1 MIEGKDDH
9 GIPPGPSPVVVTR
22 DLHKTYKRGHE
33 LVEALRGV
41 ELELEAGAF
50 VVIYGPSGGGKSTL
64 LRLLGG
70 LDRATRGVIHV
81 NGVSLAEA
89 SEKELTHFR
98 RENIGFVF
106 QFYNLVN
113 SLSAVDNV
121 LLPLLAKKWR
131 WRDARLRAQATLE
144 QVGLSHRENHKPGE
158 LSGGEQ
164 QRVAIARA
172 MIGEPALL
180 IADEPTG
187 DLDSLAAEGVLSL
200 MANLNRQLGVT
211 CIVASHN
218 AQVAQYATHLLEM
231 RDGRL
236 HPQTA

>member
-1 MIEGKDDH
+1 MIEGKD
-9 GIPPGPSPVVVTR
+9 GQAARSGPPPVVVAR
-22 DLHKTYKRGHE
+22 DLHKTYRRGHE

-41 ELELEAGAF
+41 NLEVETGSF
-50 VVIYGPSGGGKSTL
+50 VVIGGPSGGGKSTF

-70 LDRATRGVIHV
+70 LDRATKGAIHV

-89 SEKELTHFR
+89 NEKELTRFR

-106 QFYNLVN
+106 QFYNLVA
-113 SLSAVDNV
+113 SLTAVDNV

-131 WRDARLRAQATLE
+131 WPDARIRAQAALQ
-144 QVGLSHRENHKPGE
+144 QVGLSHRQHHKPGE

-172 MIGEPALL
+172 MIGEPCLL

-187 DLDSLAAEGVLSL
+187 DLDSVAAEGVLTL
-200 MANLNRQLGVT
+200 MAELNRQQGVT

-218 AQVAQYATHLLEM
+218 VQVAQYASHLLEM

-236 HPQTA
+236 QPRTP